1 MKKIR
6 SAIAV
11 ILTAA
16 TILTFSG
23 CSGFKAIKD
32 EDIFFDALDNSV
44 SIEKSDTRHDKNVVV
59 NGDKAEYLIYA
70 NDGDN
75 FYTYIRF
82 KKADDALDMFDDFYQ
97 DFEDIKDDGDFEGS
111 HTMAYGKTRGSV
123 IFNGEIQGNST
134 LNLYNANKYFY
145 EDTEMFGGVY
155 VNDNVYI
162 EVYSINGSKR
172 DKEKITK
179 FLKELGFPKP

>member
-1 MKKIR
+1 MCFVFGGKVMDSIMDKIAEKISAQDLIRANSQAETAEAARIKQEAEQYRRQLEEIRNNDKDYRQQLDEYMKQNR
-6 SAIAV
+6 DYS
-11 ILTAA
+11 
-16 TILTFSG
+16 
-23 CSGFKAIKD
+23 
-32 EDIFFDALDNSV
+32 E
-44 SIEKSDTRHDKNVVV
+44 
-59 NGDKAEYLIYA
+59 
-70 NDGDN
+70 
-75 FYTYIRF
+75 
-82 KKADDALDMFDDFYQ
+82 

-145 EDTEMFGGVY
+145 EDTEIFGGIY

-162 EVYSINGSKR
+162 EVYSVNGSKR